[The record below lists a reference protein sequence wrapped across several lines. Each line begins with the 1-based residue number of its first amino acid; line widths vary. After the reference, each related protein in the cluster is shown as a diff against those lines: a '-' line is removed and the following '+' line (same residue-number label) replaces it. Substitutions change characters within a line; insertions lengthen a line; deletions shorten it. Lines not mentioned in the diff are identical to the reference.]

1 MEMTRE
7 IQDAL
12 AAEFPNREIKWLPK
26 ITTKKGANNTRVNI
40 ERNGQRVAGCMAHID
55 ARQVMNRLDDVVGV
69 GNWSDSYQPAAIGKG
84 VECTLTVCGI
94 SKTDVGTVSD
104 QDPEKGAYS
113 DALKRAAVKFGIGRH
128 LYDIDTQWLP
138 FDGYKITSKP
148 TNKPV
153 EPPQK
158 KQSTASKP
166 PAPATKPM
174 PPHAIADLRA
184 SIEGGTD
191 GNVTLGFI
199 IDRATMTGHYNAGKH
214 SWNAAMKWEGWPEE
228 NGKWSKNSLKNNS
241 IMNADKGLALF
252 DWLVARKEAE

>member
-26 ITTKKGANNTRVNI
+26 ITTKKGPNNTRVNI

-55 ARQVMNRLDDVVGV
+55 ARQVMNRLDAIVGV
-69 GNWSDSYQPAAIGKG
+69 GNWSDAYQPAAIGKG

-128 LYDIDTQWLP
+128 LYDIETQWLP

-158 KQSTASKP
+158 KQSTSP
-166 PAPATKPM
+166 LPDDEQV
-174 PPHAIADLRA
+174 IY
-184 SIEGGTD
+184 EGEAGD
-191 GNVTLGFI
+191 FWANVLAL
-199 IDRATMTGHYNAGKH
+199 IDRYTHIKHAQAAAKKLGYTSVPGKAIDRLEMYRALKVE
-214 SWNAAMKWEGWPEE
+214 AAKRDIEE
-228 NGKWSKNSLKNNS
+228 IEVEKK
-241 IMNADKGLALF
+241 
-252 DWLVARKEAE
+252 